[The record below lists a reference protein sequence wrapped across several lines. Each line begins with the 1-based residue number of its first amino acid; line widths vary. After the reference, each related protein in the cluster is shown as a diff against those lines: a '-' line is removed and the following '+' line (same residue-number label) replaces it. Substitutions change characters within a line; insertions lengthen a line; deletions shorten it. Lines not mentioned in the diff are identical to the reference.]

1 MSTNDPRHYD
11 ILIAPVVTEKATM
24 ASEQMR
30 LFRKRLFTRIVPTVK
45 DIGLWGPSVQKAFA
59 DMGAIEFADVDSD
72 ALLDQDN
79 RVAEEFDAGVFV
91 RKSLA

>member
-1 MSTNDPRHYD
+1 M
-11 ILIAPVVTEKATM
+11 
-24 ASEQMR
+24 
-30 LFRKRLFTRIVPTVK
+30 PTVK